1 MQSHTCKIGPPST
14 GMCSTVVYEVLHFGF
29 KSLAEKHSCQDW
41 SVVELTVI
49 FMDRLMLPKIKQKK
63 IKKEGE
69 IFIFLLE
76 NKFSYGHR
84 KTEGFFFN
92 NYIHTKIWKYVRYK
106 I

>member
-1 MQSHTCKIGPPST
+1 MQSRTCKIGPPST
-14 GMCSTVVYEVLHFGF
+14 GMCSTVVYEVLHFEF
-29 KSLAEKHSCQDW
+29 KSLAEKRSCKDW

-63 IKKEGE
+63 KKSE

-84 KTEGFFFN
+84 KTESFFSN
-92 NYIHTKIWKYVRYK
+92 NYIHTKIWKYIRYK